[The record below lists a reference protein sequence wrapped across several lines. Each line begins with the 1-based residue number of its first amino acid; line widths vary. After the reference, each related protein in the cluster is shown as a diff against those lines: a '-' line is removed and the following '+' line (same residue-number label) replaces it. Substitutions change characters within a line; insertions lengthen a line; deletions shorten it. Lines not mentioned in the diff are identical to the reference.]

1 MFILIESLINFVV
14 GVIEVLLALRF
25 IFKLFGASM
34 AAPFVKWLYQT
45 TQPLLNPF
53 MNIFPA
59 PQIEGRFL
67 IEFTTLAA
75 IIVYML
81 FAYLILE
88 LISAV
93 RYRSKRYD

>member
-14 GVIEVLLALRF
+14 GVIELLLVLRF
-25 IFKLFGASM
+25 TFKLFGANV
-34 AAPFVKWLYQT
+34 AAPFVRWLYET

-53 MNIFPA
+53 RNIFPA
-59 PQIEGRFL
+59 PQFEGRFL
-67 IEFTTLAA
+67 IEFTTLVA

-93 RYRSKRYD
+93 RYRSNRY